1 MEKSFIRHMVATGDK
16 TYSATKAGYSY
27 PEEMGR
33 QVAARPAVQA
43 EIAAMQTAILFE
55 KGLPAAVG
63 LLIRNV
69 TDPKVAPGAA
79 NQAAKI
85 ILDNTLGRDG
95 NGDRREPHEMSG
107 DELAREI
114 ERLKREVSERAKPVT
129 LEHEAS
135 PTPGLFD

>member
-1 MEKSFIRHMVATGDK
+1 MDAMVETRDK
-16 TYSATKAGYSY
+16 VYSATKAGYKHPSIK
-27 PEEMGR
+27 GAV
-33 QVAARPAVQA
+33 VAARPAVAA
-43 EIAAMQTAILFE
+43 EIARREQERLFTE
-55 KGLPAAVG
+55 GLPAAVG
-63 LLIRNV
+63 LLIKNV
-69 TDPKVAPGAA
+69 TDPRVAPGAA